1 MNTNWIMLG
10 LTLLVAM
17 ASCEAQ
23 HDPPSNLRMDLS
35 SLFKEAKNAV
45 KQEKMRRMFRR
56 SEKHRMRMEA
66 AAARADDAVMSAIR
80 AKDLEA
86 AKEAHAIANE
96 MHKAVVEA
104 RSVIRNLREAELKIA
119 RRQRVQVD
127 QKPMLADADR
137 RSKLAVEISEN
148 GSPDDPTD
156 PAADAS
162 DEEDNATA
170 PEAPEASE
178 APEAPE
184 APEASN
190 ETKVP
195 SAAQKEIIDPDESSS
210 DVKKLV
216 KKTHESLEKK
226 PNHDVI
232 INKGMTKDEVKM
244 NGENVKKL
252 VKESED
258 KKANGE
264 EIVDKQANL
273 EIDRDPKAK
282 QDAEKAR
289 AGAES
294 GAILHKVGSFFVMI
308 ALTFVLVV

>member
-45 KQEKMRRMFRR
+45 KQEKMRRMLRR

-66 AAARADDAVMSAIR
+66 AAARADDAVMSAIA
-80 AKDLEA
+80 AKDLKA
-86 AKEAHAIANE
+86 AKEAHEIAKE

-104 RSVIRNLREAELKIA
+104 RSVIRNMREAELKIA

-127 QKPMLADADR
+127 RRSNEDR

-162 DEEDNATA
+162 DEEDNATTA

-190 ETKVP
+190 ETKAP
-195 SAAQKEIIDPDESSS
+195 NAAQKEIIDPDETSS

>member
-1 MNTNWIMLG
+1 
-10 LTLLVAM
+10 
-17 ASCEAQ
+17 
-23 HDPPSNLRMDLS
+23 
-35 SLFKEAKNAV
+35 
-45 KQEKMRRMFRR
+45 
-56 SEKHRMRMEA
+56 
-66 AAARADDAVMSAIR
+66 MSAIR
-80 AKDLEA
+80 AKDLKA

-104 RSVIRNLREAELKIA
+104 RSVIRSMREAELRIA

-127 QKPMLADADR
+127 RKPKLADADR
-137 RSKLAVEISEN
+137 RSKLGVEISEN

-162 DEEDNATA
+162 DEEDNATSD
-170 PEAPEASE
+170 PEAPEAS
-178 APEAPE
+178 EAPE

-273 EIDRDPKAK
+273 EIDRDPKGK

-289 AGAES
+289 AGADS